1 MKYKVGDIIV
11 SASSDSYVGEIIH
24 ISKEED
30 VVRHRCRKTGTEY
43 EKSYFG
49 FQCRYMTVE
58 ERLEKDQE
66 FCTEN
71 IQLHQQILTME
82 REHNDALTTSK
93 ERRESID
100 ALTAQL
106 ARREREHEALKTEI
120 EMLRGVGCREVTA
133 DELAALAA
141 DEYREAFNR
150 IAESGFDHARKAA
163 YQRQFQESD
172 FIITDRMVVYGP
184 GEGRWSVFAMKVVE
198 ERNELRHRLAGEA
211 AHIKSLEGL
220 LVDAARERDEAL
232 AQVAR
237 REREHE
243 ALLETAQKALAH
255 VEAERDDLRHRLAGE
270 SAHIKSLEGLL
281 VEATTK
287 ADAYERDWYEAKSE
301 FGTAAAKLRDQVRTL
316 EAALTTE
323 TRVALDYQKQR
334 DEARRDL
341 GEILAVIHRDGGHY
355 TGERGISKSVADA
368 HATWAV
374 MVRERDEARAEVE
387 VLRRERDD
395 LHGAVMLA
403 EERGAEWAIRAKAQ
417 VVYSLAGDASYVM
430 LAKEVCEQARG
441 KR

>member
-11 SASSDSYVGEIIH
+11 SASSSSYVGEIIY

-82 REHNDALTTSK
+82 REHNDAITTSK

-120 EMLRGVGCREVTA
+120 EMLRGVGCREVKA

-163 YQRQFQESD
+163 YQKQFQESD
-172 FIITDRMVVYGP
+172 FIVTDRTVVYGP
-184 GEGRWSVFAMKVVE
+184 GE
-198 ERNELRHRLAGEA
+198 
-211 AHIKSLEGL
+211 
-220 LVDAARERDEAL
+220 
-232 AQVAR
+232 
-237 REREHE
+237 
-243 ALLETAQKALAH
+243 
-255 VEAERDDLRHRLAGE
+255 DD
-270 SAHIKSLEGLL
+270 
-281 VEATTK
+281 
-287 ADAYERDWYEAKSE
+287 
-301 FGTAAAKLRDQVRTL
+301 
-316 EAALTTE
+316 
-323 TRVALDYQKQR
+323 
-334 DEARRDL
+334 
-341 GEILAVIHRDGGHY
+341 
-355 TGERGISKSVADA
+355 
-368 HATWAV
+368 
-374 MVRERDEARAEVE
+374 
-387 VLRRERDD
+387 
-395 LHGAVMLA
+395 GA
-403 EERGAEWAIRAKAQ
+403 
-417 VVYSLAGDASYVM
+417 
-430 LAKEVCEQARG
+430 
-441 KR
+441 